1 MKMSRFNAVPIIIQ
15 QMVES
20 IESKSTPDNVKFNQV
35 QVLETIRDYCEQT
48 ASTWRKDQDRQ
59 TFKKRR

>member
-1 MKMSRFNAVPIIIQ
+1 MSRFNAVPIIIQ

-48 ASTWRKDQDRQ
+48 SAAWRKDQDRQ
-59 TFKKRR
+59 SFKKRR

>member
-1 MKMSRFNAVPIIIQ
+1 MSRFNAVPIIIQ

-35 QVLETIRDYCEQT
+35 QMLETIRDYCEQT
-48 ASTWRKDQDRQ
+48 TSTWRNQQERQ
-59 TFKKRR
+59 TFNKKRR

>member
-1 MKMSRFNAVPIIIQ
+1 MSRFNAVPIIIQ

-35 QVLETIRDYCEQT
+35 QMLETIRDYCEQT

-59 TFKKRR
+59 TFNKKRR